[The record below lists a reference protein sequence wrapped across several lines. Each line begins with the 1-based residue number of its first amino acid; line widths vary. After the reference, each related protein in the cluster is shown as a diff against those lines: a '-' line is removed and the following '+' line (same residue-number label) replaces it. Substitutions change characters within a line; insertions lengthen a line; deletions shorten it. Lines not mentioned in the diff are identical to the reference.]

1 MKSRESER
9 RLGKI
14 KNMHTDP
21 ISDLLTRIRNAQA
34 VGKGEVVLPYS
45 KLKASVADL
54 LVKEGWLAGV
64 EKVPGAKFNKKQI
77 RSQNFN
83 RKFEYL
89 KVTIKY
95 ENSQPKIKQIKRV
108 SKPGRRVYVGKGELP
123 YVLSNYGIA
132 VISTSKGLMTNK
144 QARKQGIGGEIVC
157 ELY

>member
-1 MKSRESER
+1 
-9 RLGKI
+9 
-14 KNMHTDP
+14 MHTDP

-34 VGKGEVVLPYS
+34 VKKPEVVLPYS
-45 KLKASVADL
+45 KLKASVAEL

-64 EKVPGAKFNKKQI
+64 EKIPGAKLNKKQI
-77 RSQNFN
+77 HSQNFSK
-83 RKFEYL
+83 KFDYL
-89 KVTIKY
+89 KVIIKY

-123 YVLSNYGIA
+123 YVLSNLGIA

-144 QARKQGIGGEIVC
+144 QARKQGIGGEIIC